1 MKEKCGLFAAFSTSK
16 TDVIPLVTIGLRGLQ
31 HRGQEAWGIATP
43 TMNPFKQNGLVSENL
58 DQSAQVLQQMKTNIA
73 IGHVRYSTAGGTSL
87 SNAQP
92 LSINKKFC
100 LAHNGTVC
108 DLNSVNIKLTNQ
120 KPRRINDTSIV
131 GKRLLSILKVNK
143 SDWFKSIELLCE
155 ELVGAYCFVIL
166 TPNNEIYAFRDTRGF
181 RPLCIGWHK
190 KSKTYLVSSESCA
203 FSMIGAELKRDIKP
217 GEIVKIS
224 NKGVESYS
232 FSRGERTAHCSFEY
246 IYFAHPS
253 SVIDQTS
260 VYESRRKLGQMLA
273 ELYTVKGDVVVPV
286 PDSAR
291 PAALGFSEKSGIPM
305 VEGLMKDRY
314 TKRGSQR
321 SFIQP
326 KYKERLKINRWIMPV
341 KSAIDGK
348 DVIVIDDSIVRG
360 ISSKAIVKTLR
371 TSGAKSVKILV
382 TYPPIRHPCR
392 AGIDFP
398 THEELIAYNTSGKNS
413 DIDTI
418 NKKVCKSVNA
428 DFVGYNT
435 VENLSAGIGKKSSEL
450 CMACHDGEYGVLNR
464 NLSNET
470 SE

>member
-1 MKEKCGLFAAFSTSK
+1 MKEKCGLFAAFSNSK

-31 HRGQEAWGIATP
+31 HRGQEAWGIATS
-43 TMNPFKQNGLVSENL
+43 TMSPFKQNGLVTDNL
-58 DQSAQVLQQMKTNIA
+58 DQSAQVLQQMKSSVA

-92 LSINKKFC
+92 FSINKKFC
-100 LAHNGTVC
+100 IAHNGTVC
-108 DLNSVNIKLTNQ
+108 DLTSVNTKITGK

-131 GKRLLSILKVNK
+131 GKRLLAILKTNNF
-143 SDWFKSIELLCE
+143 DWFKSIELLCD

-190 KSKTYLVSSESCA
+190 KSKTYLISSESCG
-203 FSMIGAELKRDIKP
+203 FSMIGAELKRDVKP

-224 NKGVESYS
+224 KKGLESYS

-253 SVIDQTS
+253 SVIDNTS

-273 ELYTVKGDVVVPV
+273 ELYDVKGDVVVPV

-314 TKRGSQR
+314 AKRGSQR

-341 KSAIDGK
+341 KSAVNGK

-418 NKKVCKSVNA
+418 NKRVGKSVNA

-435 VENLSAGIGKKSSEL
+435 VENLSLGIGKKPSEL

-464 NLSNET
+464 NLSNNNAE
-470 SE
+470 

>member
-1 MKEKCGLFAAFSTSK
+1 LREKCGLFAAFSTSK

-131 GKRLLSILKVNK
+131 GKRLLSILKANK
-143 SDWFKSIELLCE
+143 FDWFKSIELLCD

-224 NKGVESYS
+224 NQGVESYS

>member
-1 MKEKCGLFAAFSTSK
+1 
-16 TDVIPLVTIGLRGLQ
+16 
-31 HRGQEAWGIATP
+31 
-43 TMNPFKQNGLVSENL
+43 
-58 DQSAQVLQQMKTNIA
+58 
-73 IGHVRYSTAGGTSL
+73 
-87 SNAQP
+87 
-92 LSINKKFC
+92 
-100 LAHNGTVC
+100 
-108 DLNSVNIKLTNQ
+108 
-120 KPRRINDTSIV
+120 
-131 GKRLLSILKVNK
+131 
-143 SDWFKSIELLCE
+143 
-155 ELVGAYCFVIL
+155 
-166 TPNNEIYAFRDTRGF
+166 
-181 RPLCIGWHK
+181 
-190 KSKTYLVSSESCA
+190 
-203 FSMIGAELKRDIKP
+203 
-217 GEIVKIS
+217 
-224 NKGVESYS
+224 
-232 FSRGERTAHCSFEY
+232 
-246 IYFAHPS
+246 
-253 SVIDQTS
+253 
-260 VYESRRKLGQMLA
+260 MLA
-273 ELYTVKGDVVVPV
+273 ELYDVKGDVVVPV

-314 TKRGSQR
+314 AKRGSQR

-341 KSAIDGK
+341 KSAVNGK

-418 NKKVCKSVNA
+418 NKRVGKSVNA

-435 VENLSAGIGKKSSEL
+435 VENLSLGIGKKPSEL

-464 NLSNET
+464 NLSNNNAE
-470 SE
+470 